1 MTVIRHVVVFRWNE
15 SVTDEQLVEMAIML
29 DALPAAIPEIAAYR
43 HGRDLGLGATNF
55 QYAITADFANVDDF
69 AAYRDHPEH
78 QRFIA
83 EHITG
88 RVAERAAVQF
98 EIAD

>member
-1 MTVIRHVVVFRWNE
+1 MRSPRRSPRSSRTA
-15 SVTDEQLVEMAIML
+15 T
-29 DALPAAIPEIAAYR
+29 AAISGSAP
-43 HGRDLGLGATNF
+43 ATSS
-55 QYAITADFANVDDF
+55 TRSRPTSPNVDGF

-83 EHITG
+83 DHITG

-98 EIAD
+98 EYAD

>member
-1 MTVIRHVVVFRWNE
+1 MIRHVVMFRWSE
-15 SVTDEQLVEMAIML
+15 SDTDEQLLAMSAAL
-29 DALPAAIPEIAAYR
+29 DALPGAIAEIVAYR
-43 HGRDLGLGATNF
+43 HGRDLGVGPTNF

-69 AAYRDHPEH
+69 VAYRDHPEH

-83 EHITG
+83 DHITG

-98 EIAD
+98 EYAD